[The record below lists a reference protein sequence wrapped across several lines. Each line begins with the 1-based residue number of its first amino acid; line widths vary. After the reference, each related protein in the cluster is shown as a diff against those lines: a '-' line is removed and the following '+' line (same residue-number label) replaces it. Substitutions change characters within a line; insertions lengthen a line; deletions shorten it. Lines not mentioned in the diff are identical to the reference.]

1 MKAKYIKPSIT
12 EDLLLSDEDFMI
24 VVSNNGTPIVEDG
37 GNTSDNNVTEGDSR
51 QFKVWSDGED

>member
-12 EDLLLSDEDFMI
+12 EDLLLSDEDLMI
-24 VVSNNGTPIVEDG
+24 TVSGDGTKIVDNGGTTDG
-37 GNTSDNNVTEGDSR
+37 VITEGDSR